1 MQGYV
6 TTVNV
11 TIDRKSRILVFVIT
25 ARKTNKTTTAK
36 MIRYYFNIT
45 INGIKLNVNVDA
57 NNRMT
62 AYGKVKRLYPMATNI
77 HLTRTERRWNQGML

>member
-25 ARKTNKTTTAK
+25 ARKS
-36 MIRYYFNIT
+36 
-45 INGIKLNVNVDA
+45 IN
-57 NNRMT
+57 NN
-62 AYGKVKRLYPMATNI
+62 N
-77 HLTRTERRWNQGML
+77 